1 MYTSHGHQINGT
13 PVEGDRPPVAR
24 CGGPGMC
31 SQCALD
37 AHRATGGES
46 TITEVVNSLQEN
58 PLTAKAR
65 TIVFDYVKAH
75 LEKTDTHV
83 TFGRDEVYIV
93 WFCKTLQHWK
103 ALLSTSL
110 PDGMYY
116 EVTYNGDKDEA
127 YLDAYKKFENVKV
140 EAIG

>member
-1 MYTSHGHQINGT
+1 MYTTHGHQIMGT

-24 CGGPGMC
+24 CGGPSLC
-31 SQCALD
+31 QDCARE
-37 AHRATGGES
+37 ATQATGGTLSYDVGRTVLE
-46 TITEVVNSLQEN
+46 EG
-58 PLTAKAR
+58 PLMAKAR
-65 TIVFDYVKAH
+65 QITFDYIKAR

-83 TFGRDEVYIV
+83 TFGIDEVYIV

-116 EVTYNGDKDEA
+116 EVTYNGDQDEA
-127 YLDAYKKFENVKV
+127 YIDAYKKFDNVKV
-140 EAIG
+140 GGLG